1 MPGWHDRTTQFQES
15 GEIQVVGIVQEQHP
29 ARTRLFMQ
37 WRQMEWPVM
46 VDSLNLLGVEVVP
59 ITLLIDE
66 HGIIRFKGKE
76 ANLETFL
83 EADYPEPG
91 ESTPVLVTRPDFERL
106 ERQAV
111 SPDGWRRHADA
122 VVLWG
127 EAADLD
133 QAISGYRRVL
143 RSEPGDGPTHFR
155 LGVAHRKR
163 YDSGHRQAGDFQ
175 KAVEHWGAALDAD
188 PNQYIWRRRIQQYG
202 PRLAKP
208 YPFYDWVE
216 TARREIA
223 ARGETPVALPVDP
236 RGAEIAQPVKRF
248 AAAVGDASPPDPEG
262 RIRRDEKGFIRLEQT
277 VVPAAV
283 EPGDTARVH
292 LVFRPATRIE
302 AHWNNEAG
310 DLEVWIDPP
319 DGWQVDR
326 RRLSVPNPPELVS
339 DEPRRLELEVESPEG
354 FSGTATIPGYALYYV
369 CEDVKGT
376 CLYRRQDLALEVR
389 AMD

>member
-1 MPGWHDRTTQFQES
+1 M
-15 GEIQVVGIVQEQHP
+15 VGIVQEQHP

-37 WRQMEWPVM
+37 WRQMDWPVM

-66 HGIIRFKGKE
+66 HGIVRFKGRE
-76 ANLETFL
+76 ANLEAFVET
-83 EADYPEPG
+83 DDPEPA
-91 ESTPVLVTRPDFERL
+91 EPTPVLVARPDLERL
-106 ERQAV
+106 ERQAI
-111 SPDGWRRHADA
+111 SPVGWRRHADA

-127 EAADLD
+127 EPADLD
-133 QAISGYRRVL
+133 DAIDGYQRAL
-143 RSEPGDGPTHFR
+143 HAEPGDGPTHFR

-163 YDSGHRQAGDFQ
+163 YDFDSRQTGDFRE
-175 KAVEHWGAALDAD
+175 AVEHWGAALDAD

-223 ARGETPVALPVDP
+223 ARGETPVKLAVDP
-236 RGAEIAQPVKRF
+236 RGAEIAQPAKRF
-248 AAAVGDASPPDPEG
+248 AADAGDATRPDPNG
-262 RIRRDEKGFIRLEQT
+262 RIRRDEKGLIRFEQT
-277 VVPAAV
+277 VVPAAI
-283 EPGDTARVH
+283 EPGGTARVH

-319 DGWQVDR
+319 AGWRVDR

-339 DEPRRLELEVESPEG
+339 DEPRRLELELESPAD
-354 FSGTATIPGYALYYV
+354 FSGTATVPGYALYYV

-376 CLYRRQDLALEVR
+376 CLYRRKDLALEVR